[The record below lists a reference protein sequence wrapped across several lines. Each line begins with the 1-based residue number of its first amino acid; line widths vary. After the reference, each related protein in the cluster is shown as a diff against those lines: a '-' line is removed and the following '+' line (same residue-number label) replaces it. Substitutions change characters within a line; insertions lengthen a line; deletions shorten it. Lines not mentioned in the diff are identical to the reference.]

1 MNDSHAIHDRV
12 HTLARLQA
20 HALRD
25 QAIADF
31 WGGLG
36 ARLQA
41 AVARLPTPQVR
52 TLRMEG

>member
-1 MNDSHAIHDRV
+1 MNDFHAIHDRV
-12 HTLARLQA
+12 HTLARLRAQ
-20 HALRD
+20 ALRD

-36 ARLQA
+36 VRLQA